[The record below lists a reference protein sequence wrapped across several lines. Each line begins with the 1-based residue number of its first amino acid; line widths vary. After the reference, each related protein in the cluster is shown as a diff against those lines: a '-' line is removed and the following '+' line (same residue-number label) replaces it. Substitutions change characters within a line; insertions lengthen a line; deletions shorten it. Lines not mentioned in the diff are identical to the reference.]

1 MLTSVAQV
9 LDALLFLGVA
19 AALLW
24 FVWRLVVRRLYRVWH
39 IRRLAEKREMR
50 ELLAH
55 DPRSESHEQ
64 KQ

>member
-1 MLTSVAQV
+1 MVTTVAQV

-19 AALLW
+19 TALLW

-39 IRRLAEKREMR
+39 IRRIAEKREMR

-55 DPRSESHEQ
+55 RPETHDQ
-64 KQ
+64 K